1 MSPPPSGPSVV
12 GVSPGDRVLMM
23 GTMATCA
30 LWVGHVVSD
39 VTVPTTR
46 PAAGRVTVPT
56 PQTRKPSLEV
66 GAGAHGPRR
75 PGGRSWGVS
84 APVDTVSA
92 SAVQCGGH
100 RPRVTVGPG
109 SGWLAAEGLNSK
121 ILPA

>member
-12 GVSPGDRVLMM
+12 SVSPRDRVLMM

-39 VTVPTTR
+39 VAIPTTR

-75 PGGRSWGVS
+75 PGGAGVCQHQWTRSLPLPLPSSAGAT
-84 APVDTVSA
+84 APV
-92 SAVQCGGH
+92 
-100 RPRVTVGPG
+100 
-109 SGWLAAEGLNSK
+109 
-121 ILPA
+121 